1 MADEARLQVRSTA
14 SQLPWADVGHNL
26 TDQKLPVQLYDSS
39 GNLITT
45 LPVSVSGLP
54 SIGSYQVNHLDDG
67 STTPNV
73 LYIGMEKDDG
83 TYAIKKLDE
92 TDSTLPVVTYATI
105 GDNPSRT
112 TYTLA
117 WTNRATLSFGL
128 YSVAF

>member
-1 MADEARLQVRSTA
+1 MAQQSTIDQNRTK
-14 SQLPWADVGHNL
+14 SILG
-26 TDQKLPVQLYDSS
+26 TDD
-39 GNLITT
+39 
-45 LPVSVSGLP
+45 VSGQSSDILAKERAIYVHIA
-54 SIGSYQVNHLDDG
+54 SSSASGTGLAAIGSYQVNHLDDG

-83 TYAIKKLDE
+83 TYAIKKFDE
-92 TDSTLPVVTYATI
+92 TSSTLPVVTYATI

-117 WTNRATLSFGL
+117 WTNRATLSYGL